1 MIDLLLHLHYNI
13 ITKQIQDTNS
23 VEQLRDTL
31 MVEIDV
37 FTRCGF
43 YKPIAKVSLSDKVDI
58 VQTVP
63 LQEVIL
69 DSLAELTQFRDGM
82 KALGVLSM
90 LQTHKDFFRSFYCT
104 DSKQSLDAGTC
115 IKFHCILIR
124 KLYGLISCR
133 HHTIVLF
140 YIISITPH

>member
-1 MIDLLLHLHYNI
+1 M
-13 ITKQIQDTNS
+13 
-23 VEQLRDTL
+23 EQLKDTL
-31 MVEIDV
+31 MDEIDI

-43 YKPIAKVSLSDKVDI
+43 YKPIAKVSLSDKIDI
-58 VQTVP
+58 VQTVA

-104 DSKQSLDAGTC
+104 DSVQSLDAGMYVS
-115 IKFHCILIR
+115 
-124 KLYGLISCR
+124 LYCNLCMHSVFSKPNPVFQCCTLKNGR
-133 HHTIVLF
+133 A
-140 YIISITPH
+140 

>member
-1 MIDLLLHLHYNI
+1 M
-13 ITKQIQDTNS
+13 
-23 VEQLRDTL
+23 EQLRDIL
-31 MVEIDV
+31 VDDIDI

-58 VQTVP
+58 AQAVA

-82 KALGVLSM
+82 GALGVLTM

-104 DSKQSLDAGTC
+104 DNKQSLDAGMVHAWNCT
-115 IKFHCILIR
+115 
-124 KLYGLISCR
+124 
-133 HHTIVLF
+133 T
-140 YIISITPH
+140 